1 VLALVTMVVALTFGT
16 LASLGLSRYQF
27 PGRGL
32 LSAFFLAPLGVPHIT
47 LAIGILIFFNALGL
61 STTLTGL
68 VIAHTCIALPYVVRL
83 VCANLVGM
91 GTELEE
97 AARNLGAGSWAVLR
111 YITLPLVKPALISAA
126 MLAFIVSFDEVTIT
140 LLIAGARTTT
150 LPVRIFAALDQNWDM
165 AIMALSA
172 IQIFIT
178 LAVVLV
184 IDRTTGLRRLAG
196 NISR

>member
-1 VLALVTMVVALTFGT
+1 
-16 LASLGLSRYQF
+16 
-27 PGRGL
+27 
-32 LSAFFLAPLGVPHIT
+32 
-47 LAIGILIFFNALGL
+47 
-61 STTLTGL
+61 
-68 VIAHTCIALPYVVRL
+68 
-83 VCANLVGM
+83 VG
-91 GTELEE
+91 GEKF
-97 AARNLGAGSWAVLR
+97 AVLR
-111 YITLPLVKPALISAA
+111 YVTLPLVKPALISAA

-196 NISR
+196 NY